1 MNILVCVKQVP
12 DTTEI
17 KIDPEKH
24 TLIRD
29 GVPSI
34 VNTFDAYALELGVR
48 LKEENPGSKV
58 TVLSMGPPQ
67 AMEAI
72 RTCLSVGADR
82 GYLMSGRE
90 FGGSDTLATSY
101 ILKCGIEHIEKETG
115 ESFDLILC
123 GKQAIDGDT
132 AQVGPELS
140 EHLQIPLVT
149 YVSDIQTNEVPKS
162 KVQKSIEEFIAK
174 REDNDLIVKRE
185 YDEGYDRIGVNLPC
199 LLTVVKLAQEP
210 RRPTLLTKIWA
221 KRAEIPVIS
230 PKDLSGIIDLNR
242 CGLKGSPTKVKK
254 TMTPE
259 NTINCVFAEGNDGA
273 EKVENLLNLLHGAG
287 VL

>member
-82 GYLMSGRE
+82 GYLLSGRE

-101 ILKCGIEHIEKETG
+101 ILKCGIEYIEKENG

-149 YVSDIQTNEVPKS
+149 YVSDIQKNH
-162 KVQKSIEEFIAK
+162 EE
-174 REDNDLIVKRE
+174 LIVKRE

-199 LLTVVKLAQEP
+199 LLTVVKTAQEP
-210 RRPTLLTKIWA
+210 RRPGLHSKIWA
-221 KRAEIPVIS
+221 KRAEVTVIS
-230 PKDLSGIIDLNR
+230 PGDLSGLIDLKR
-242 CGLKGSPTKVKK
+242 CGLKGSPTRVKK

-259 NTINCVFAEGNDGA
+259 NMINCVFAEGNNGA
-273 EKVENLLNLLHGAG
+273 EKAEKLLHLLRGAG